1 MTTHVTEA
9 VLLRVSSGSLGPV
22 GYGLQICS
30 SLSKVMLGCFE
41 MSKRFFFGMLQDL
54 YAQICSA
61 HMACWRLLEVHP
73 CACLHAVKHWRE
85 ALRNFLQT
93 PEMTHGE
100 LGFIVHGNFSSNLGG
115 PQNLLG
121 TLGLV
126 GIPGV
131 LIWHQLLLM
140 HF

>member
-1 MTTHVTEA
+1 
-9 VLLRVSSGSLGPV
+9 
-22 GYGLQICS
+22 
-30 SLSKVMLGCFE
+30 
-41 MSKRFFFGMLQDL
+41 MLQDL

-93 PEMTHGE
+93 PKMTHGE

-115 PQNLLG
+115 PLGLLG
-121 TLGLV
+121 TPRICGDSRGPDLGSV
-126 GIPGV
+126 VAGA
-131 LIWHQLLLM
+131 LLKVETGDSCSGWSGGGEYRDR
-140 HF
+140 